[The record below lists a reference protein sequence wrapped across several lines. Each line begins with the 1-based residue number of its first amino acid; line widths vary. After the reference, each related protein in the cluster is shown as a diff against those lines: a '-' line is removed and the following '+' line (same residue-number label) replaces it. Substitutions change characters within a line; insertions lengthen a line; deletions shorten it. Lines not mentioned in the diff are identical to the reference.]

1 MHKRDQ
7 ETTIT
12 KVLSEGRTVTE
23 ACKKAGLTTKT
34 FYRLYDS
41 NERFKKE
48 VDEAKKLGLLYNGD
62 VGITAHL
69 KKIHEG
75 HWPAIKYLIE
85 HHVSPYKEN
94 KAINTGL
101 FEEVLRL
108 QAELR
113 KHEPLPSD
121 IQETMIRALKAQ
133 GLIREKPM
141 NPPTS

>member
-34 FYRLYDS
+34 FYRLYES

-48 VDEAKKLGLLYNGD
+48 VDEAKKLGVLYNCD

-69 KKIHEG
+69 KKVHEG
-75 HWPAIKYLIE
+75 HWPATRYLLE

-94 KAINTGL
+94 KAINTNL
-101 FEEVLRL
+101 LEEVLRL
-108 QAELR
+108 QTELR
-113 KHEPLPSD
+113 KHEPLSENVKD
-121 IQETMIRALKAQ
+121 VMLRALRAQ
-133 GLIREKPM
+133 GLVKNDPT
-141 NPPTS
+141 NPSIS

>member
-41 NERFKKE
+41 NQRFRKE
-48 VDEAKKLGLLYNGD
+48 VDEAKKLGVLYNCD

-69 KKIHEG
+69 KKVHEG
-75 HWPAIKYLIE
+75 HWPATRYLLE

-94 KAINTGL
+94 KAINTNL
-101 FEEVLRL
+101 LEEVLRL

-113 KHEPLPSD
+113 KHEPLSPEVR
-121 IQETMIRALKAQ
+121 ETMIRALKAQ
-133 GLIREKPM
+133 GLIKNDPT